1 MGLRIFLRDWNDF
14 VAKTEFG
21 IVFEYFCGIEV
32 GLRIFL
38 SEDGREEELDLRKF
52 LSGKAEGRKGVGLE
66 KICPSKKGEGEYS
79 EASQK
84 RSEESRPFSGKEI
97 NDRVPFP
104 GRLQN
109 NSMLPFHATNRN

>member
-1 MGLRIFLRDWNDF
+1 M
-14 VAKTEFG
+14 AKTEFG

-38 SEDGREEELDLRKF
+38 SEERREKELDLRKF
-52 LSGKAEGRKGVGLE
+52 LSSKAEGRKGVGLE
-66 KICPSKKGEGEYS
+66 MICPSKKGEGEYS

-84 RSEESRPFSGKEI
+84 RSEESRPLSGKEI

-109 NSMLPFHATNRN
+109 NSMLPLHATNRN